1 MDSDT
6 LKVIRKSLLER
17 KHRLEVQTVPALQE
31 QEREAGEEISAEV
44 IDMAQALEHRE
55 RTQSLVEQERREA
68 LAIEHAL
75 NKMTSGTFGMCE
87 DCDEAIPSRRLLV
100 LPQARLCARCQ
111 EVEERQQS
119 RMMRGTG

>member
-6 LKVIRKSLLER
+6 LKVIRRSLLER
-17 KHRLEVQTVPALQE
+17 KHRLEAQTVPALQE

-75 NKMTSGTFGMCE
+75 SKMAQGTFGLCE
-87 DCDEAIPSRRLLV
+87 DCDEAIPARRLLV

-119 RMMRGTG
+119 RMMRGAG